1 MLTNI
6 FNSIKRKL
14 SKKQLE
20 MSYEQLEKLG
30 FIELK
35 KYALDVAQANDTI
48 TADSIVQ
55 LSRRLLELAYLDEDV
70 DIADRNDALELE
82 GALWGLL
89 TRSKQTHEA
98 FASLV
103 AARESLIKLGV
114 ECGVNSFSKYL
125 LSLPT
130 NEVVT
135 AMTGGI
141 GR

>member
-55 LSRRLLELAYLDEDV
+55 LSSVR
-70 DIADRNDALELE
+70 
-82 GALWGLL
+82 
-89 TRSKQTHEA
+89 T
-98 FASLV
+98 
-103 AARESLIKLGV
+103 
-114 ECGVNSFSKYL
+114 
-125 LSLPT
+125 LSRT
-130 NEVVT
+130 S
-135 AMTGGI
+135 GI
-141 GR
+141 TC